1 MAAERLLSLFRGVLM
16 KTLLTLVI
24 MVFISLSNVYAYVAG
39 KVKSVDIDTQNITI
53 EDFASKTQ
61 RIFIVPEREMLNGI
75 KAGDLVNVHV
85 WEHIDNAAV
94 YIQKVDDSM
103 RRSI

>member
-1 MAAERLLSLFRGVLM
+1 MAAERLLFLIGVLM
-16 KTLLTLVI
+16 KVFLTVVL
-24 MVFISLSNVYAYVAG
+24 MVFISISNVCAYVEG
-39 KVKSVDIDTQNITI
+39 KVKSVDIDTQNVTI
-53 EDFASKTQ
+53 EDFASQTQ

-75 KAGDLVNVHV
+75 KPGDLVNVHV

-94 YIQKVDDSM
+94 YIQKIDDSM